1 MEYLEGTMD
10 PRIFHIFIFHCA
22 FQMCHTFLCWCI
34 NHVYFKFRTRQG
46 SGQFNS
52 GIGIAAQFQFQNW
65 NWNWNWW
72 NWKWNRNWKPQHPIV
87 NQPSPNFSYNRGGHN
102 LSCDW
107 FLMQQECL
115 RLGNCPPSPPIHP
128 TPTPNPPFTPTPPHP
143 THPRPIH
150 RTTHQPQPQPRCSHK
165 THGLSTFSPWVDRGI
180 KNGDN
185 IYHLTTMT
193 QTKLLS
199 MQNKWTI
206 FGLGVKL
213 SQQTIFNLILLI
225 GIFRY
230 VMLIHWDKYN
240 GTLLINLMISPHCF
254 G

>member
-1 MEYLEGTMD
+1 M
-10 PRIFHIFIFHCA
+10 
-22 FQMCHTFLCWCI
+22 
-34 NHVYFKFRTRQG
+34 
-46 SGQFNS
+46 
-52 GIGIAAQFQFQNW
+52 
-65 NWNWNWW
+65 
-72 NWKWNRNWKPQHPIV
+72 
-87 NQPSPNFSYNRGGHN
+87 
-102 LSCDW
+102 
-107 FLMQQECL
+107 
-115 RLGNCPPSPPIHP
+115 RLIPHATGVFETWELPPIPTHPPHPHPQSTLHPHP
-128 TPTPNPPFTPTPPHP
+128 TPPTPAPS
-143 THPRPIH
+143 
-150 RTTHQPQPQPRCSHK
+150 THQPQPQPRCSHK